1 MKAADEVRSD
11 FEAAVSQ
18 IDFGKYDP
26 FSSAFDSALRV
37 GLMCFLLERM
47 GAGQIVEKEAQ
58 DDISAFISDGKHLLQ
73 KSIDTGDGDYK
84 EMALKELDMAE
95 MLIKKAMARL
105 PSGEERSKL
114 KSYEATIAEVR
125 EQA

>member
-1 MKAADEVRSD
+1 MEAVDEVRKD

-26 FSSAFDSALRV
+26 FSSAFDSALRI
-37 GLMCFLLERM
+37 GLMCLLLERM
-47 GAGQIVEKEAQ
+47 GEAPSVEQESQ

-73 KSIDTGDGDYK
+73 KSIDTGDSDYK

-95 MLIKKAMARL
+95 TLIKKAMARL
-105 PSGEERSKL
+105 PSGEGRSKL
-114 KSYEATIAEVR
+114 KGYEATIAEIR
-125 EQA
+125 GQA